1 MCGTLDYLPP
11 EMCKANGTT
20 SPYDK
25 TIDIWS
31 LGVLAY
37 EFCVGRPPFDDSDD
51 RSTKARILRRDVKFP
66 SYLTVNAKD
75 FI

>member
-1 MCGTLDYLPP
+1 
-11 EMCKANGTT
+11 MCKANGIV

-37 EFCVGRPPFDDSDD
+37 EFCVGKPPFEEKDD
-51 RSTKARILRRDVKFP
+51 RSTKARILVRDLRFP
-66 SYLTVNAKD
+66 SHMSNEAKD